1 MFSFLIAHFA
11 DAAPCKP
18 SGSFLGLPTW
28 YSYLPGVTD
37 PVTGHCSPSIAHL
50 SDIWL
55 IVAAIT
61 EILLRL
67 AALIAVIMVIVGG
80 VSYITS
86 QGDPNKTKQ
95 ALNTIINSL
104 IGLVISVAAAT
115 IVTFIAGRFS

>member
-1 MFSFLIAHFA
+1 MFSFLMTHLA
-11 DAAPCKP
+11 DASPCKP

-37 PVTGHCSPSIAHL
+37 ANGHCSPSITHL
-50 SDIWL
+50 TDIWL

>member
-1 MFSFLIAHFA
+1 L
-11 DAAPCKP
+11 
-18 SGSFLGLPTW
+18 T
-28 YSYLPGVTD
+28 
-37 PVTGHCSPSIAHL
+37 
-50 SDIWL
+50 DIWL